1 MGRRGTEL
9 AGGWARN
16 SFALGQGGGLQEVAA
31 LADAGELEEELAGV
45 RREKADLIAK
55 CRLAMERIEH
65 LDTLERD
72 LCEEIAKARI
82 QHLVRG
88 LGRGIFAPQAE

>member
-1 MGRRGTEL
+1 MED
-9 AGGWARN
+9 
-16 SFALGQGGGLQEVAA
+16 FAA
-31 LADAGELEEELAGV
+31 LAGAGELEEELAGV
-45 RREKADLIAK
+45 RREKADLLAK
-55 CRLAMERIEH
+55 CRLALERIEH

-88 LGRGIFAPQAE
+88 LGRGIFNSAEA